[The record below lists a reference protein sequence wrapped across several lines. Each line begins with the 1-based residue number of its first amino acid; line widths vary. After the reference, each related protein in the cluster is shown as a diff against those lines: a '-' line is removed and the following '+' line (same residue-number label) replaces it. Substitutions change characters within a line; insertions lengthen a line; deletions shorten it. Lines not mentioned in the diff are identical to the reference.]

1 MGQHVLI
8 LGGHGKVAQILT
20 RQLLK
25 NSWTVTSVI
34 RAQEQFH
41 QIESLASGQ
50 QRLHVHVRSLK
61 DIKSVFQAKNI
72 LEEVKPD
79 AVVWSAGAGG
89 KGGLDRVSNTCLA
102 NYAAINFINAAVQTN
117 YIKKF
122 ILISYLA
129 CRRTSPSWWD
139 SDAWTYALEMQSGDL
154 SGYCKAKLAA
164 DEVLLQ
170 NSSLRSDFSGISLR
184 PGMLSDEPAGKVELG
199 KTKTSRGNVSRASV
213 VDTIVSLLEN
223 QNVKSSWL
231 DLLDGDHDV
240 NVSVERI
247 ASTGLDAA
255 EGEGN

>member
-8 LGGHGKVAQILT
+8 LGAIEE
-20 RQLLK
+20 
-25 NSWTVTSVI
+25 SWTVTSVI

-50 QRLHVHVRSLK
+50 QRLNVLFRSLE

-89 KGGLDRVSNTCLA
+89 KGGLDR
-102 NYAAINFINAAVQTN
+102 TN
-117 YIKKF
+117 SIKKF

-129 CRRTSPSWWD
+129 CRRKSPSWWD
-139 SDAWTYALEMQSGDL
+139 SDAWTYALEMQGGDL

-184 PGMLSDEPAGKVELG
+184 PGMLSDDPAGKVELG